1 MLFKKNVRQSILW
14 LYAQIV
20 KKMRQLITSNVVNFV
35 IKKHNRKRRE
45 TFVNTIKERGT
56 VCPVTDQ
63 AYVNTRDANA
73 RVSNVK
79 VLPRTQRVQHQN
91 HQRNR
96 HWLDSSIMRN
106 LVLDQW

>member
-1 MLFKKNVRQSILW
+1 
-14 LYAQIV
+14 
-20 KKMRQLITSNVVNFV
+20 MRQLIVSNAAQIV

-45 TFVNTIKERGT
+45 TFANTIKERGT
-56 VCPVTDQ
+56 VFNVMDQ

-79 VLPRTQRVQHQN
+79 VLPRYQN
-91 HQRNR
+91 HQINH

>member
-1 MLFKKNVRQSILW
+1 
-14 LYAQIV
+14 
-20 KKMRQLITSNVVNFV
+20 MRQLITSNVVNFV
-35 IKKHNRKRRE
+35 IKKHSRKRRE
-45 TFVNTIKERGT
+45 TFANTIKERGT
-56 VCPVTDQ
+56 VFNVMDQ

-91 HQRNR
+91 HQINR